1 MLTISEAFDRILATV
16 APLDAVTLPL
26 CDVLGLTLAED
37 IAAAEDSP
45 PFDKSLMDGFA
56 VRAADVAN
64 GFVSLKV
71 VEVVTAGRVP
81 SKPVGS
87 GEATQIMTGAPIPKG
102 ADLVVKIEETLPDI
116 NSVHVTTKSVTPG
129 TNILRR
135 GTSVCAG
142 AVVLK
147 AGMKLN
153 GSRIGALAEL
163 GRAVVKVHRRPTV
176 AVLATG
182 DELVPID
189 ETPGPGQIRN
199 SNEAMLCAQIEAAGA
214 IPIPFGVARDNRA
227 ELRAKIQEGLQCD
240 MLVLSGGVSA
250 GMLDLVPSELSKMCV
265 HEVFHQVAL
274 KPGKPVWFGVR
285 KARPT
290 VPSVAAATDA
300 NSEGESAE
308 QTISDTSLSLGE
320 FHERIQSMRRG
331 GSLHDFLRSIPF
343 FGRLVAFKND
353 PEVYGELQRIDAIF
367 LAMSQWEKDHPER
380 IDIFRARR
388 IACDS
393 GTTIEDVDRLIV
405 DFRRTATLLEKSA
418 FRSVAQRMRDLREFA
433 SSVGG
438 EARPEFPMGV
448 ELSDKTTPVEDSERA
463 TQSNCYVFG
472 LPGNPVS
479 SLVCCELFVRTA
491 IRRLMGEQPPIP
503 RPMPAR
509 LEHDYSARA
518 DRPTYH
524 PAKLMWSPEGAVVK
538 LVPWHGSSDLCGT
551 VAANAMAF
559 LSGEAKEYR
568 AGDMLEVIAW

>member
-1 MLTISEAFDRILATV
+1 MLSVTQAFDKLLATV
-16 APLDAVTLPL
+16 EPLEAVSLPL
-26 CDVLGLTLAED
+26 SDVLGLTLAED
-37 IAAAEDSP
+37 VSASEDSP

-71 VEVVTAGRVP
+71 VEVVTAGQVP
-81 SKPVGS
+81 SKSVRP
-87 GEATQIMTGAPIPKG
+87 GEATQIMTGAPVPDG

-116 NSVHVTTKSVTPG
+116 DSVHVTTKSVKPG

-135 GTSVCAG
+135 GTSVHTG
-142 AVVLK
+142 DVVLK

-163 GRAVVKVHRRPTV
+163 GRAVVKAHRRPTV

-189 ETPGPGQIRN
+189 QTPGPGQIRN
-199 SNEAMLCAQIEAAGA
+199 SNEAMLVALLQAAGA
-214 IPIPFGVARDNRA
+214 IPIPLGIARDDRVD
-227 ELRAKIQEGLQCD
+227 LKAKIQQGFQYD

-250 GMLDLVPSELSKMCV
+250 GTLDLVPSELAIAGV
-265 HEVFHQVAL
+265 REVFHKVEL

-285 KARPT
+285 
-290 VPSVAAATDA
+290 
-300 NSEGESAE
+300 
-308 QTISDTSLSLGE
+308 
-320 FHERIQSMRRG
+320 
-331 GSLHDFLRSIPF
+331 GST
-343 FGRLVAFKND
+343 
-353 PEVYGELQRIDAIF
+353 E
-367 LAMSQWEKDHPER
+367 
-380 IDIFRARR
+380 
-388 IACDS
+388 
-393 GTTIEDVDRLIV
+393 GTT
-405 DFRRTATLLEKSA
+405 F
-418 FRSVAQRMRDLREFA
+418 
-433 SSVGG
+433 
-438 EARPEFPMGV
+438 
-448 ELSDKTTPVEDSERA
+448 
-463 TQSNCYVFG
+463 VFG

-491 IRRLMGEQPPIP
+491 IRRLMGEHPPKP
-503 RPMPAR
+503 RPMPAT

-559 LSGEAKEYR
+559 LSGEAREYR
-568 AGDMLEVIAW
+568 EGDVLEVIPW

>member
-1 MLTISEAFDRILATV
+1 MVTSIMLSVTQAFDKLLATV
-16 APLDAVTLPL
+16 EPLEAVSLPL
-26 CDVLGLTLAED
+26 SDVLGLTLAED
-37 IAAAEDSP
+37 VSAPADSP

-81 SKPVGS
+81 SKHVGP
-87 GEATQIMTGAPIPKG
+87 GEATQIMTGAPIPEG

-116 NSVHVTTKSVTPG
+116 DSVHVTTKSSTPG

-135 GTSVCAG
+135 GTSVRAG
-142 AVVLK
+142 DVVLK

-163 GRAVVKVHRRPTV
+163 GRDMVQVHRRPTV

-199 SNEAMLCAQIEAAGA
+199 SNESMLIAQLQAAGA
-214 IPIPFGVARDNRA
+214 IPIPLGIARDNYA
-227 ELRAKIQEGLQCD
+227 DLRSKIQEGLQCD

-250 GMLDLVPSELSKMCV
+250 GTLDLVPSELSKAWV

-285 KARPT
+285 KARSSVLAT
-290 VPSVAAATDA
+290 ASADVPHRAGAGGQQVSR
-300 NSEGESAE
+300 
-308 QTISDTSLSLGE
+308 DTRFSLDE
-320 FHERIQSMRRG
+320 FHEQIQSIRRG
-331 GSLHDFLRSIPF
+331 NRLHDILCSIPF
-343 FGRLVAFKND
+343 FGRLIAAEND
-353 PEVYGELQRIDAIF
+353 PRRNDEYQRIDVI
-367 LAMSQWEKDHPER
+367 LHSMSPWEKEHPNK

-388 IACDS
+388 IASDS

-405 DFRRTATLLEKSA
+405 DFRRTADLLEKTT
-418 FRSVAQRMRDLREFA
+418 FRSVTQRMSDLRAERA
-433 SSVGG
+433 SRVGST
-438 EARPEFPMGV
+438 V
-448 ELSDKTTPVEDSERA
+448 DDELSGKTTPVEDSERA

-491 IRRLMGEQPPIP
+491 IRRLMGEQPPKP
-503 RPMPAR
+503 RPMPAK

-524 PAKLMWSPEGAVVK
+524 PAKMMWSPEGAVVK

-559 LSGEAKEYR
+559 LPGEAKEYR
-568 AGDMLEVIAW
+568 AGDMLEVIPW

>member
-1 MLTISEAFDRILATV
+1 MLSVAQAFDKLLATV
-16 APLDAVTLPL
+16 EPLEAVSLPL
-26 CDVLGLTLAED
+26 SDVLGLTLAED
-37 IAAAEDSP
+37 VSAPEDSP

-81 SKPVGS
+81 SQPVGP
-87 GEATQIMTGAPIPKG
+87 GEATQIMTGAPIPEG
-102 ADLVVKIEETLPDI
+102 ADLVVKIEEALPDI
-116 NSVHVTTKSVTPG
+116 NSVHVTTKSVAPG

-135 GTSVCAG
+135 GTSVRAG
-142 AVVLK
+142 DVVLK

-163 GRAVVKVHRRPTV
+163 GRAAVKVHRRPIV

-189 ETPGPGQIRN
+189 QTPGPGHIRN
-199 SNEAMLCAQIEAAGA
+199 SNEAMLVALLQAAGA
-214 IPIPFGVARDNRA
+214 IPVPLGIARDNRDI
-227 ELRAKIQEGLQCD
+227 LRAMIQQGLQCD

-250 GMLDLVPSELSKMCV
+250 GTLDLVPSELTAASV
-265 HEVFHQVAL
+265 REVFHKVEL
-274 KPGKPVWFGVR
+274 KPGKPVWFGVWE
-285 KARPT
+285 ARPA
-290 VPSVAAATDA
+290 VPSVVAATDA
-300 NSEGESAE
+300 RSESEPAE
-308 QTISDTSLSLGE
+308 QISPGTNFSLDE

-331 GSLHDFLRSIPF
+331 GALHDFLRSIPF
-343 FGRLVAFKND
+343 FSRLVAFKND
-353 PEVYGELQRIDAIF
+353 PVVYDELQRIDAIL

-388 IACDS
+388 IADDS
-393 GTTIEDVDRLIV
+393 GTTIEDVDRLIA

-418 FRSVAQRMRDLREFA
+418 FRSVAQRMRDFREYT
-433 SSVGG
+433 SSMSG
-438 EARPEFPMGV
+438 EARSESAKSV
-448 ELSDKTTPVEDSERA
+448 ESAIQTAPVEDSECL
-463 TQSNCYVFG
+463 TPSKCHVFG

-491 IRRLMGEQPPIP
+491 IRRLMGEQPPLP

-568 AGDMLEVIAW
+568 AGDVLEVIAW

>member
-1 MLTISEAFDRILATV
+1 MLSVTQAFDKLLATV
-16 APLDAVTLPL
+16 EPLAAVSLPL
-26 CDVLGLTLAED
+26 SDVLGLTLAED
-37 IAAAEDSP
+37 ISAPADSP
-45 PFDKSLMDGFA
+45 PFDKALMDGFA
-56 VRAADVAN
+56 VRAADVAS

-71 VEVVTAGRVP
+71 VEIVTAGRVP
-81 SKPVGS
+81 SKSVGP
-87 GEATQIMTGAPIPKG
+87 GEATQIMTGAPLPEG

-116 NSVHVTTKSVTPG
+116 DSVHVTMKSITPG
-129 TNILRR
+129 ANILRR
-135 GTSVCAG
+135 GTSVRAG
-142 AVVLK
+142 DVVLK

-163 GRAVVKVHRRPTV
+163 GRAVVQVHRRPTV

-199 SNEAMLCAQIEAAGA
+199 SNEAMLIAQIQAAGA
-214 IPIPFGVARDNRA
+214 IPIPLGFARDNRTD
-227 ELRAKIQEGLQCD
+227 LRAKIQEGLQCD

-250 GMLDLVPSELSKMCV
+250 GMLDLVPSELKAAGV

-274 KPGKPVWFGVR
+274 KPGKPVWFGVQMNR
-285 KARPT
+285 RSSASVIAADKSFNENIPT
-290 VPSVAAATDA
+290 EK
-300 NSEGESAE
+300 N
-308 QTISDTSLSLGE
+308 TSRVRLSLDK
-320 FHERIQSMRRG
+320 FYERIQSMQRG
-331 GSLHDFLRSIPF
+331 GPLFDVLRSIPF
-343 FGRLVAFKND
+343 IRRLVVIENES
-353 PEVYGELQRIDAIF
+353 EVDIAYQRIDAIIN
-367 LAMSQWEKDHPER
+367 AMSKWEKDHPDKL
-380 IDIFRARR
+380 DIFRVRR
-388 IACDS
+388 IASDS
-393 GTTIEDVDRLIV
+393 DTTIEDVDQLIV
-405 DFRRTATLLEKSA
+405 DFRRTNEFLEQSDGQNASQRIKE
-418 FRSVAQRMRDLREFA
+418 FRKFARYFEDAAGAPRTTAVEHSLRRTVAP
-433 SSVGG
+433 SSVLT
-438 EARPEFPMGV
+438 A
-448 ELSDKTTPVEDSERA
+448 
-463 TQSNCYVFG
+463 QSSCYVFG

-491 IRRLMGEQPPIP
+491 IRRLMGEQPPKP

-551 VAANAMAF
+551 VAANGMAF